1 MNSVENN
8 SRPFSAI
15 LSELKEETKEFVQTR
30 IEMLKSELREKASRL
45 KIAAPLAAFGLL
57 LLATAYLLIT
67 LGIVAVV
74 AVAFSN
80 SEYQWVFAFL
90 GVGMLW
96 AVLGTVA
103 AYFAK
108 RELELKSM
116 APTRTIELLRQD
128 KIWLQREAKNQI

>member
-1 MNSVENN
+1 MNNVESN
-8 SRPFSAI
+8 SRSLSAI
-15 LSELKEETKEFVQTR
+15 VSELRGELKDFVQTR

-45 KIAAPLAAFGLL
+45 KIAGPLAAVGVL
-57 LLATAYLLIT
+57 LLATAYFLIT
-67 LGIVAVV
+67 LGIVALI

-80 SEYQWVFAFL
+80 SPYQWVFAFL
-90 GVGMLW
+90 SVGMLW
-96 AVLGTVA
+96 AVLGAVA

-108 RELELKSM
+108 RELELKTM

>member
-1 MNSVENN
+1 
-8 SRPFSAI
+8 
-15 LSELKEETKEFVQTR
+15 
-30 IEMLKSELREKASRL
+30 L
-45 KIAAPLAAFGLL
+45 KIAAPLAALGLL

-80 SEYQWVFAFL
+80 SQYQWVFAFL

-128 KIWLQREAKNQI
+128 KIWLQREANNQI

>member
-1 MNSVENN
+1 MNNGESN
-8 SRPFSAI
+8 SRSLSAI
-15 LSELKEETKEFVQTR
+15 VSELRGELKDFVQTR

-45 KIAAPLAAFGLL
+45 KIAGPLAALGVL

-67 LGIVAVV
+67 LGIVALV

-80 SEYQWVFAFL
+80 SPYQWVFAFL
-90 GVGMLW
+90 SVGVLW
-96 AVLGTVA
+96 AVLGGVA

-108 RELELKSM
+108 RELELKTL

-128 KIWLQREAKNQI
+128 KIWLRREAKNQI